1 MTVYD
6 HTPENVQNDCSEW
19 PEAARQ
25 AWLEAFDPD
34 NDCWQADL
42 VERGFKPWSRPTQ
55 YDRGR
60 VYTRYLHFVRDAGR
74 RDEIRSDS
82 VRAWIDHLQGS
93 SRSLHTISAHIRFL
107 CAVARLVYPDHDWA
121 WLARTRDAIAERV
134 KAIDPTKRK
143 DRQIF
148 STRELWRAG
157 VEKYFAAINT
167 LPTEASWDDLPDWE
181 TAQAVRDGVWLLMG
195 AVCPERVGA
204 LQQVRVN
211 ELDLDAGQLVVPG
224 ERTKTR
230 LRSERTFPAEV
241 ASALQIY
248 LARVRLPWARAY
260 SERSGLAVHDNLWI
274 SKGGKPAQPG
284 TMAAAMKAATTE
296 LLGYPVSP
304 HRLRDGAAT
313 YIVEEMPE
321 QAALASAILRHRSRA
336 TTREYVRQAEQV
348 GAFRL
353 LQEHMEIQRRSLES

>member
-1 MTVYD
+1 MTVFD
-6 HTPENVQNDCSEW
+6 HTSENVQNDCREW

-25 AWLEAFDPD
+25 AWLEAFDPH
-34 NDCWQADL
+34 NACWQADL

-74 RDEIRSDS
+74 PDEIRADS
-82 VRAWIDHLQGS
+82 VRAWIDHLQQSG
-93 SRSLHTISAHIRFL
+93 RSLRTISAHTRFL
-107 CAVARLVYPDHDWA
+107 CAVARLVYPDQDWA

-134 KAIDPTKRK
+134 KAIDPAKRK

-148 STRELWRAG
+148 STRQLWVAG
-157 VEKYFAAINT
+157 VEKYVAAINT
-167 LPTEASWDDLPDWE
+167 LPTEASLDDLPDWE
-181 TAQAVRDGVWLLMG
+181 TAQAVRDGVWLLLG

-211 ELDLDAGQLVVPG
+211 EIDLDACQFVVPG

-230 LRSERTFPAEV
+230 ERSERTFPAEV
-241 ASALQIY
+241 AAALQIY
-248 LARVRLPWARAY
+248 LARIRLPWARAY

-336 TTREYVRQAEQV
+336 TTLEYARQAEQV

-353 LQEHMEIQRRSLES
+353 LQEHIENHGRSLRE